1 MIKKY
6 TLKLTRKI
14 VVKRAIKK
22 QVTNYV
28 KKKWGIN

>member
-1 MIKKY
+1 MKKY
-6 TLKLTRKI
+6 TLRLTRKN
-14 VVKRAIKK
+14 VKTRAIKK